1 VTFSA
6 LSKQRSM
13 RDKFNAAD
21 DAGEDGAQVQP
32 HFNTHFTTPSLL
44 QALQEISLP

>member
-13 RDKFNAAD
+13 RDKLND
-21 DAGEDGAQVQP
+21 DAGEDGAQVHP
-32 HFNTHFTTPSLL
+32 HFTTHFTTVSLL
-44 QALQEISLP
+44 QALQEISLA